1 MINKT
6 PVIIMA
12 EMKTLYP
19 PNLSRNIGTARRKV
33 ASWKTKV
40 GNDFTKFFLRFFT
53 QKLTGVQNMI
63 AETFPKGTCLTATK
77 MVRSNMPP
85 KIPWRKSM
93 VRFSRGP
100 MNLVT

>member
-53 QKLTGVQNMI
+53 KTYW
-63 AETFPKGTCLTATK
+63 GTK
-77 MVRSNMPP
+77 YD
-85 KIPWRKSM
+85 
-93 VRFSRGP
+93 G
-100 MNLVT
+100 